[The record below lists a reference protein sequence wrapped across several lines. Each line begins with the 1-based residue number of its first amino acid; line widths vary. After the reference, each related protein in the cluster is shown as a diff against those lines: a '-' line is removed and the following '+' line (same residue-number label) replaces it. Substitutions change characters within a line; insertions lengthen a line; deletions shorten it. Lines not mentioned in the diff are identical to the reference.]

1 MRRRLRSVGPHPLR
15 KVRQVLAAEEPR
27 QQEERGGNDEDEVQK
42 YLVREKH
49 GRIILRSGTTSVYL
63 KDRYNVTEKVIAAG
77 LVLPNLARSVAE
89 EHIEELSQLIKTAGG
104 EVVTT
109 MLAKRPAPDPATFVG
124 KGKAE
129 ELQKLVEETRATLL
143 VVDDDLSPAQARNL
157 EKIVNVKVIDRS
169 GLILDIFAGR
179 ARSREAR
186 TQVELAQLEYML
198 PRLTRAW
205 THLERQAGG
214 IGTRGVGET
223 QLELDR
229 RIIRNRIARLK
240 EELTKI
246 ERTRETQR
254 KSRNAAFTVALVGYT
269 NAGKSTL
276 FNRLT
281 SGSADAADKLFATLD
296 AKSAKAAFDMP
307 RETVIIDTVGFIR
320 KLPHHLVASFR
331 STMEEAVAADL
342 VLHVID
348 SSHPQ
353 FEDQRAVGEDVL
365 RDLGV
370 KLDRV
375 IEVYNK
381 ADRTDAFELRRKNAA
396 SVSALTGR
404 NIDRLID
411 IIRDR
416 ELENGEVLHLT
427 IPHGDARVIAKL
439 HDVAEVYE
447 QHVTDG
453 AMLITAWIPRD
464 ALQQYEPYAA
474 ASLLEPAKVS

>member
-1 MRRRLRSVGPHPLR
+1 MP
-15 KVRQVLAAEEPR
+15 E
-27 QQEERGGNDEDEVQK
+27 N
-42 YLVREKH
+42 
-49 GRIILRSGTTSVYL
+49 
-63 KDRYNVTEKVIAAG
+63 VIAIA
-77 LVLPNLARSVAE
+77 LILPDLTRSVAE
-89 EHIEELSQLIKTAGG
+89 EHLAELEKLIETAGG
-104 EVVTT
+104 AVVGRVF
-109 MLAKRPAPDPATFVG
+109 AKRPRPDPALYIG
-124 KGKAE
+124 SGKAE
-129 ELQKLVEETRATLL
+129 EVKSLAAKSGANLIVF
-143 VVDDDLSPAQARNL
+143 DDDLSPAQTRNL
-157 EKIVNVKVIDRS
+157 EKITEVKVIDRS

-240 EELTKI
+240 EDLTKI
-246 ERTRETQR
+246 ERIRETQR

-281 SGSADAADKLFATLD
+281 LGSADAADKLFATLD
-296 AKSAKAAFDMP
+296 AKSARAAFDMP
-307 RETVIIDTVGFIR
+307 RETVVIDTVGFIR

-353 FEDQRAVGEDVL
+353 FEEQRAVGDDVL
-365 RDLGV
+365 KDLGV
-370 KLDRV
+370 KMDRV

-381 ADRTDAFELRRKNAA
+381 ADRTDAFEIRRKNAA
-396 SVSALTGR
+396 SLSALTGR
-404 NIDRLID
+404 NIDRLVE

-416 ELENGEVLHLT
+416 ELENGEVLHLE
-427 IPHGDARVIAKL
+427 IPHSDARMIAKL
-439 HDVAEVYE
+439 HEVAEVYE
-447 QHVTDG
+447 QRVSDQT
-453 AMLITAWIPRD
+453 MNITAWIPRD
-464 ALQQYEPYAA
+464 AVHMFEGYAA
-474 ASLLEPAKVS
+474 ATLLKPAKVS

>member
-1 MRRRLRSVGPHPLR
+1 VPEN
-15 KVRQVLAAEEPR
+15 A
-27 QQEERGGNDEDEVQK
+27 
-42 YLVREKH
+42 
-49 GRIILRSGTTSVYL
+49 
-63 KDRYNVTEKVIAAG
+63 IAVA
-77 LVLPNLARSVAE
+77 LVLPDLTRSVAE
-89 EHIEELSQLIKTAGG
+89 EHLSELEKLIETAGG
-104 EVVTT
+104 TVVERVF
-109 MLAKRPAPDPATFVG
+109 AKRPRPDAATYVG
-124 KGKAE
+124 SGKAE
-129 ELQKLVEETRATLL
+129 QLKSLAANSGAKLIVF
-143 VVDDDLSPAQARNL
+143 DDDLSPAQTRNL
-157 EKIVNVKVIDRS
+157 EKITEVKVIDRS

-240 EELTKI
+240 EDLTKI
-246 ERTRETQR
+246 ERIRETQR
-254 KSRNAAFTVALVGYT
+254 KSRNAAYSVALVGYT

-365 RDLGV
+365 KDLGV

-375 IEVYNK
+375 VEVYNK
-381 ADRTDAFELRRKNAA
+381 TDITESGAGSRASGVGDERVASSSRASDVAHLVPPTPDTRHPIPGRA

-411 IIRDR
+411 MIRDR

-427 IPHGDARVIAKL
+427 IPHNDARVIARL
-439 HDVAEVYE
+439 HDLAEVYE
-447 QHVTDG
+447 QRVTDG

-464 ALQQYEPYAA
+464 ALHHFEPYAA
-474 ASLLEPAKVS
+474 TSLLEPAKVS